1 MQNATF
7 FLFLCVGFF
16 VWVFFP
22 PFHHFY
28 FKNTIFLLLKQQRTW
43 QSDHRHSGCDVVL
56 GSLGILSQ
64 NLRLWLRPVFDGITK
79 SCKHPTCKSTLL
91 PPTLAVKP
99 PRAEL
104 LLDCPHLKCLYL
116 RTTCSDTLMLRDRKA
131 STAEGSFSSFTGGEL
146 FKPCFAFLASLKL
159 LCGEAPSPKRGHRRE
174 ETIVG
179 M

>member
-1 MQNATF
+1 M
-7 FLFLCVGFF
+7 VGFS
-16 VWVFFP
+16 P
-22 PFHHFY
+22 SLPLLC
-28 FKNTIFLLLKQQRTW
+28 KQNLGLLKHQRTW
-43 QSDHRHSGCDVVL
+43 PGEHRHPGCDVAL
-56 GSLGILSQ
+56 GSLGMLSQ
-64 NLRLWLRPVFDGITK
+64 SPRPRLRPVFDGITK
-79 SCKHPTCKSTLL
+79 SCKHPTCKSTLP
-91 PPTLAVKP
+91 PPTLAAKP
-99 PRAEL
+99 PRAQL
-104 LLDCPHLKCLYL
+104 LLDCPHPKCLYL